1 MNRKQLRGQIAMAW
15 SIAIGQIAIPPGLA
29 NSDWLP
35 LGNQSTCYHYQQDQ
49 LTSTIPCKLSYTNK
63 IGLQTIRIDWPDQTW
78 SGVEKMTQC
87 DFLPNVNF
95 TVDGYCRFF
104 VNGRRAL
111 RYHRSS
117 TQINAGG
124 NAIGEQGDITCYQI
138 QETKNSVCI
147 KL

>member
-1 MNRKQLRGQIAMAW
+1 MNRNQLRGQIAMAFGM
-15 SIAIGQIAIPPGLA
+15 AIFPMASPPCLA
-29 NSDWLP
+29 HGEWLP
-35 LGNQSTCYHYQQDQ
+35 LGNQSTCYHYQQEQ
-49 LTSTIPCKLSYTNK
+49 LTSTTPCKLSYSNK

-95 TVDGYCRFF
+95 TMDGYCRFF

-111 RYHRSS
+111 RYHRSA
-117 TQINAGG
+117 TQYNDLG
-124 NAIGEQGDITCYQI
+124 NVIDEQGGITCYQI
-138 QETKNSVCI
+138 QETKNSVCT